1 MSELKYKNT
10 DEPDKRRLKNKHT
23 QRKSLSS
30 AWRVFLFFFVRYVGP
45 SVGLVLEVPLSSPL
59 VLATSLHAL
68 DASRSLSEN

>member
-10 DEPDKRRLKNKHT
+10 DQPDKRRLKNKHT

-30 AWRVFLFFFVRYVGP
+30 AWRVFLLFFVRHVSP
-45 SVGLVLEVPLSSPL
+45 LVGLILEVPLVSPL

-68 DASRSLSEN
+68 DTSRSLREN